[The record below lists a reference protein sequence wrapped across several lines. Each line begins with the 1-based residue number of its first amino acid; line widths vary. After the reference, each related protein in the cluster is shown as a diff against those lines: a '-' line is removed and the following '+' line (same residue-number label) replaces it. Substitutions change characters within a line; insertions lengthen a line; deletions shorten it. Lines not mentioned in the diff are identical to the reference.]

1 MATTPIQRVR
11 VWSAGLRSSHWLLA
25 AGVLT
30 LLVSGWRLSLGNA
43 PAGWRD
49 AHLTAGYL
57 LGIALVF
64 RVALL
69 LAGRTPTDRWRDCLP
84 LTRLHWQGARDMLL
98 FYVSFGRARL
108 PAWYGHNPLWGPLYL
123 LLFGLLTGGAITG
136 LLLAR
141 APAGDALWLA
151 ATPAWLGWTL
161 PEWHAGLAQ
170 AIAGFVAAHVA
181 SVFLHDARG
190 TSGEISAMVN
200 GHKTFILPPVP
211 PEAGARIEF
220 APRRRGGS

>member
-11 VWSAGLRSSHWLLA
+11 VWGAGLRASHWILAASVLVLLA
-25 AGVLT
+25 
-30 LLVSGWRLSLGNA
+30 SGWRLALGHV

-49 AHLTAGYL
+49 AHLTSGYL
-57 LGIALVF
+57 LGLALVF
-64 RVALL
+64 RIALL
-69 LAGRTPTDRWRDCLP
+69 FTGRTPTDRWRDCLP
-84 LTRLHWQGARDMLL
+84 LTRPQWQGVRDMLL
-98 FYVSFGRARL
+98 FYVSFGRARP
-108 PAWYGHNPLWGPLYL
+108 PAWYGHNPLWGPVYL
-123 LLFGLLTGGAITG
+123 LLFALLAGGTITG

-141 APAGDALWLA
+141 VPAGDALWLA
-151 ATPAWLGWTL
+151 ATPGWLGWTL

-170 AIAGFVAAHVA
+170 AITGFTGAHVA
-181 SVFLHDARG
+181 SVFMHDARG

-220 APRRRGGS
+220 SPRRRGGN